1 MRKNVARYILVTGC
15 AVLLTACSNGKTES
29 TLKDVTTDAKTE
41 ANTSVSYDD
50 ASTENVLLQDT
61 TEASTVSASASAVDY
76 DNIIDITE
84 KMYVSWINEIYVNT
98 DSYIGKTVKI
108 QGMYTTENFNNN
120 EYHYVYRVGPG
131 CCGNDG
137 SMCGFEMTY
146 DGEYP
151 KDNDWI
157 EVVGVLETYVE
168 DGQTYLNLKADSVTV
183 MEERGSETVTN

>member
-1 MRKNVARYILVTGC
+1 MKC
-15 AVLLTACSNGKTES
+15 F
-29 TLKDVTTDAKTE
+29 
-41 ANTSVSYDD
+41 
-50 ASTENVLLQDT
+50 
-61 TEASTVSASASAVDY
+61 
-76 DNIIDITE
+76 
-84 KMYVSWINEIYVNT
+84 
-98 DSYIGKTVKI
+98 IGKTIKI
-108 QGMYTTENFNNN
+108 EGMYTTEKFNNN

-183 MEERGSETVTN
+183 MEKRGSETVTN